1 VSTRTN
7 AAWFDR
13 VAFAPQPLGS
23 LGTTA
28 RNSIYGPS
36 FRHFDASLFKDFDL
50 TERLKLQFRAEAF
63 NVTNTPNFGQPG
75 STLGTSIFGVISSL
89 RTNAQPRQL
98 QLALRLSF

>member
-1 VSTRTN
+1 VRTN
-7 AAWFDR
+7 AKWFDTT
-13 VAFAPQPLGS
+13 AFVPQPLGT

-36 FRHFDASLFKDFDL
+36 FRHFDLSIFKDFNI
-50 TERLKLQFRAEAF
+50 TERTLLQFRAESF
-63 NVTNTPNFGQPG
+63 NLTNTPNFGQPG
-75 STLGTSIFGVISSL
+75 STLGTSTFGVISSL